1 MLELLKKLPL
11 EYRIPIWPEHKKIS
25 QQRRKTT
32 DQIAE
37 TLDLSFIFN
46 GNGQRDECLTTF
58 KLALIIWIQFTVS
71 SLYSL
76 ASYKNPPPKTVQD
89 NCGSYPPKQA
99 RFPQWASSCS
109 LPSTTRHREALEGDK
124 PPSANTRGRPTP
136 PRTRS
141 LAPSLLH
148 SSFPLILKGRE
159 ARCPV
164 HPPSSFQPTSL
175 PHRCSIFQD
184 NGLTGAGRM

>member
-1 MLELLKKLPL
+1 MAVMAVHAPPPPTRYHHLISVYSSPPPSPFTKGGKIFKK
-11 EYRIPIWPEHKKIS
+11 
-25 QQRRKTT
+25 
-32 DQIAE
+32 
-37 TLDLSFIFN
+37 F
-46 GNGQRDECLTTF
+46 
-58 KLALIIWIQFTVS
+58 
-71 SLYSL
+71 
-76 ASYKNPPPKTVQD
+76 KNPPPKTVQD

-124 PPSANTRGRPTP
+124 PPSANTRGHPTP

-175 PHRCSIFQD
+175 PHRRSIFQD